1 VPGEKSNVLVVAADD
16 TAGSD
21 ELLETLRGR
30 AEGADVAFTL
40 LVPATPPGVKQ
51 AADMEPDPDR
61 GEREVKPAV
70 KRLRE
75 AGLEVEG
82 RVGDSE
88 PVSATE
94 DAVNFGDYDEIIVV
108 TTTRTVTKLARMDL
122 ANRIKGATGL
132 PVEHVT
138 ASKASKDG

>member
-1 VPGEKSNVLVVAADD
+1 VPAGRTNALVVAVDD

-21 ELLETLRGR
+21 ELLEALRGR
-30 AEGADVAFTL
+30 AEGSDVAFTL

-51 AADMEPDPDR
+51 VADMEPDPDR
-61 GEREVKPAV
+61 AEREVKPAV

-88 PVSATE
+88 PVSATA

-108 TTTRTVTKLARMDL
+108 TTTRTITKLARMDL
-122 ANRIKGATGL
+122 AHRIEGATGL

-138 ASKASKDG
+138 ASKTGG

>member
-1 VPGEKSNVLVVAADD
+1 MPAGRTNALVVAVDD

-21 ELLETLRGR
+21 ELLEALRGR
-30 AEGADVAFTL
+30 AERSDVVFTL

-51 AADMEPDPDR
+51 VADMEPDPDR
-61 GEREVKPAV
+61 AEREVKPVV

-82 RVGDSE
+82 RVGDPE

-122 ANRIKGATGL
+122 AHRIEGATGL

-138 ASKASKDG
+138 ASKAGG